1 MKFYLAPFLDKH
13 QPQRLDF
20 KFSTA
25 CVPFTL
31 VIDALPLLYP
41 FFPPFSVLC
50 AIVQMHLG
58 PNIPEKKA
66 IFLSVSN
73 SMENAGAAMM
83 QKIINSEFQSCLD
96 NSYKPCIGAQ
106 NSNYVYALLE
116 GKVL

>member
-1 MKFYLAPFLDKH
+1 MNFYLAPFLDKH

-31 VIDALPLLYP
+31 VIDALPLPHP

-58 PNIPEKKA
+58 PNIPEKQA
-66 IFLSVSN
+66 IFLLVSN
-73 SMENAGAAMM
+73 SMENAGAAMT
-83 QKIINSEFQSCLD
+83 QKIVTIYMTGDRTQTM
-96 NSYKPCIGAQ
+96 YRPC
-106 NSNYVYALLE
+106 S
-116 GKVL
+116 KVKYCKIE